1 MPLPA
6 GRRAT
11 PRHRESAR
19 HFMVTIR
26 WAEGYSTRVLT
37 VNRCAGPRDHASQEK
52 IYDFGGDEVM
62 ARIRSTSSWR

>member
-6 GRRAT
+6 GRRAA
-11 PRHRESAR
+11 PRLRESAR

-37 VNRCAGPRDHASQEK
+37 VNRCEKGSRSTEK
-52 IYDFGGDEVM
+52 IYGFGGDEVM
-62 ARIRSTSSWR
+62 ARIKSTSSWR

>member
-1 MPLPA
+1 
-6 GRRAT
+6 
-11 PRHRESAR
+11 
-19 HFMVTIR
+19 MVTIR

-37 VNRCAGPRDHASQEK
+37 VNSYAKPRDHASQEK